1 MIARSIRLAMAVAA
15 TFALGACESVA
26 PQMQRLP
33 EISFAHKQPI
43 QLNIAELRIDP
54 QYQPP
59 GRKPN
64 IEHLM
69 PVSPESAAVRW
80 AQDRLRPMGAAGSGA
95 ARMIIADARV
105 VEVPLPVEKGLTGLF
120 KEQQAER
127 YEGFLDISIQ
137 ILDQR
142 NLPIADVVAR
152 ATRTRS
158 VPQGISLNERD
169 RVLHELTEDM
179 ITDIDNQMD
188 GLIRTYMARWV
199 M

>member
-1 MIARSIRLAMAVAA
+1 MIVRSTRMAMIVAA
-15 TFALGACESVA
+15 TLALGACQTAA
-26 PQMQRLP
+26 PEIQKLP

-43 QLNIAELRIDP
+43 NLNIAELRIDP

-64 IEHLM
+64 VEHLM
-69 PVSPESAAVRW
+69 PVSPEGAAVRW

-95 ARMIIADARV
+95 ARMIISDARV

-120 KEQQAER
+120 KEEQAER

-137 ILDQR
+137 ILDER
-142 NLPIADVVAR
+142 SLPIADVVAR
-152 ATRTRS
+152 ASRTRS

-169 RVLHELTEDM
+169 RVLHQLVEDM

-199 M
+199 L

>member
-1 MIARSIRLAMAVAA
+1 MSLRIGKVAMAFAA
-15 TFALGACESVA
+15 VLALGACESVQ
-26 PQMQRLP
+26 PQIQRLP
-33 EISFAHKQPI
+33 DISFAHKQPI
-43 QLNIAELRIDP
+43 MLNIAELRIDP

-64 IEHLM
+64 IEHVM
-69 PVSPESAAVRW
+69 PVSPEAAAVRW

-95 ARMIIADARV
+95 ARMIISDARV
-105 VEVPLPVEKGLTGLF
+105 IEVPLPVEKGVTSLF

-127 YEGFLDISIQ
+127 YEGFLDVSIQ

-169 RVLHELTEDM
+169 RVLHQMTEDL